1 MEWGGGGGGWGPFGL
16 GGGDSV
22 AHVMEQ
28 EVRSCFGVHLWV
40 TYDEERLSDKHTAAL
55 LKDYTI
61 KIVK

>member
-1 MEWGGGGGGWGPFGL
+1 MPFRL

-61 KIVK
+61 IIGK